1 MRVRLMEGKAF
12 LSLVVL
18 TAFFALIWLPD
29 PTWGKQPGKEKALG
43 GEFDSSSVYEEV
55 YRGVAESVYQENVV
69 LRFGIQSQDFAGGMG
84 TKEDPWKIANAYQL
98 NKVRSNLSAHYEL
111 IADIDLGVPPYN
123 EGAGWAPIGTK
134 DIPFSGTFDGNGFTI
149 TNLTINRPDTSYIG
163 LFGCTG
169 SDAEIRNVK
178 LENVI
183 IEGGI
188 YVGSLVGYNRGTIT
202 NSGATA
208 NASDSKVDGK
218 EAVGG
223 LAGHNEGTI
232 TNSWA
237 GGKVTA
243 NRGPSHIVGGLV
255 GRNAGAITNSYAAGE
270 VSGAGPIV
278 GGLSGSNTG
287 IIQNSYAAAAVTG
300 SNDVGGLAGINRG
313 TITNCYA
320 TGQVPGKSRSGG
332 LVGDNTN
339 GTVSNSY
346 YDKDTTGRS
355 DTGKGTPKTTG
366 EMKQLSTFAGWDFA
380 SVWYIHEN
388 NSCPRLRWEQETW
401 PDYSGFHV
409 ALEIPG
415 SKKVDEAFSLRITD
429 AKGIF
434 ENSLNGDIKVT
445 ITSNQSGQVCNGT
458 ITFTGGDATVPITLN
473 VSGEHH
479 LTVEV
484 DAVTNSQQVTV
495 TVVAVLERIEII
507 KPPAKTQ
514 YFVGEALDLTGLVVA
529 GIYNDSKTRELTITG
544 ANISG
549 FDSSASAETQVI
561 TVTYEGKS
569 ATFTVAIKPDT
580 EAPSAPANL
589 RSTGKTTTSISLAWD
604 QATDNAGVSHYEVE
618 MKPDSGSW
626 QQVAAP
632 SGTAYTQTNLTPSTT
647 YTFRVRAV
655 DKAGNPSSWSAE
667 LMVSTGSSS
676 SGGGGSSG
684 SRDSS
689 YNLQSFPLTGLALTE
704 GDKLLGKARQEE
716 GQARLSLAEFDGHG
730 VILSVPFI
738 QWLVQENLPL
748 ILENSGLVLRF
759 PPYALDNEQISALD
773 KNAYVKISGR
783 EITGE
788 EKQEIL
794 DNLSPAGNGS
804 LFEVVGA
811 LFDLSIQILST
822 GETGEQEAAFI
833 TGFNEPVTIT
843 ISLAH
848 LGQLTQ
854 EQIDRLKGVRLGAG
868 PDGTLIPIELGG
880 TYDPETQTFS
890 FITDRF
896 SLYTVIMTEKETR
909 ITLTL
914 GQPRAMI
921 NGAACELDAAPC
933 LKAEVN
939 RALVPVRFISEA
951 LGAQV
956 EWQEENRQVI
966 IRVVRDQKPGEISLT
981 IGSAEAM
988 VNGTPVQLD
997 CPAELA
1003 YPPGRTF
1010 VPLRFVSEA
1019 LGARVDW
1026 NSATQSITITMMH

>member
-1 MRVRLMEGKAF
+1 M
-12 LSLVVL
+12 
-18 TAFFALIWLPD
+18 
-29 PTWGKQPGKEKALG
+29 
-43 GEFDSSSVYEEV
+43 
-55 YRGVAESVYQENVV
+55 
-69 LRFGIQSQDFAGGMG
+69 
-84 TKEDPWKIANAYQL
+84 
-98 NKVRSNLSAHYEL
+98 
-111 IADIDLGVPPYN
+111 
-123 EGAGWAPIGTK
+123 
-134 DIPFSGTFDGNGFTI
+134 
-149 TNLTINRPDTSYIG
+149 
-163 LFGCTG
+163 
-169 SDAEIRNVK
+169 
-178 LENVI
+178 
-183 IEGGI
+183 
-188 YVGSLVGYNRGTIT
+188 
-202 NSGATA
+202 
-208 NASDSKVDGK
+208 
-218 EAVGG
+218 
-223 LAGHNEGTI
+223 
-232 TNSWA
+232 
-237 GGKVTA
+237 
-243 NRGPSHIVGGLV
+243 
-255 GRNAGAITNSYAAGE
+255 
-270 VSGAGPIV
+270 
-278 GGLSGSNTG
+278 
-287 IIQNSYAAAAVTG
+287 
-300 SNDVGGLAGINRG
+300 
-313 TITNCYA
+313 
-320 TGQVPGKSRSGG
+320 
-332 LVGDNTN
+332 
-339 GTVSNSY
+339 
-346 YDKDTTGRS
+346 
-355 DTGKGTPKTTG
+355 
-366 EMKQLSTFAGWDFA
+366 
-380 SVWYIHEN
+380 
-388 NSCPRLRWEQETW
+388 
-401 PDYSGFHV
+401 
-409 ALEIPG
+409 
-415 SKKVDEAFSLRITD
+415 
-429 AKGIF
+429 
-434 ENSLNGDIKVT
+434 
-445 ITSNQSGQVCNGT
+445 
-458 ITFTGGDATVPITLN
+458 
-473 VSGEHH
+473 
-479 LTVEV
+479 
-484 DAVTNSQQVTV
+484 
-495 TVVAVLERIEII
+495 
-507 KPPAKTQ
+507 
-514 YFVGEALDLTGLVVA
+514 
-529 GIYNDSKTRELTITG
+529 
-544 ANISG
+544 
-549 FDSSASAETQVI
+549 I

-794 DNLSPAGNGS
+794 DNLSPAGTGS